1 MPSCRRIG
9 AAIGTKKCAFSSFLL
24 HRLQLSLSLSGAVY
38 LPPGRLR
45 NSLVFG
51 LKSPLERRRP
61 PTHCCAPKSCV
72 QQMIASRT
80 SGTGNKCASLL
91 ANGYL
96 RNTCRRRTLRA
107 RYSQV
112 ACGSDAQLVFGSGA
126 TDTHARASRVFS
138 AHFSH
143 THTHTQTLQQARS
156 PGELVQVSE
165 LQAWLVVVGRAARA
179 RKKMGNLIAHNSA
192 STARRDENRE
202 KWGFWGKGIPGHEGS
217 ASSRA
222 ARACYGVWG
231 FFCPN
236 IRHCSDFPHAILRTQ
251 CAPLHR
257 LAAARSISLGSVNAR
272 AIFLP
277 CTN

>member
-1 MPSCRRIG
+1 MC
-9 AAIGTKKCAFSSFLL
+9 FLL
-24 HRLQLSLSLSGAVY
+24 LSFASFAALSLTLSGAVY

-61 PTHCCAPKSCV
+61 PTHFCAPKSCV

-80 SGTGNKCASLL
+80 SGTGNKCASPL

-96 RNTCRRRTLRA
+96 RNTCRRRRRTLRARA

-112 ACGSDAQLVFGSGA
+112 ACGSDAQLVLVSGA
-126 TDTHARASRVFS
+126 TDTHARGESCFFRTFL
-138 AHFSH
+138 
-143 THTHTQTLQQARS
+143 THTHSQTLQQARS

-179 RKKMGNLIAHNSA
+179 RKEMGNLIAHNSA

-202 KWGFWGKGIPGHEGS
+202 KWGFWGKGIPGTKGVRRRALHERVTVFGDFFARTS
-217 ASSRA
+217 AIALIS
-222 ARACYGVWG
+222 
-231 FFCPN
+231 
-236 IRHCSDFPHAILRTQ
+236 RTQ
-251 CAPLHR
+251 YY
-257 LAAARSISLGSVNAR
+257 ARSAR
-272 AIFLP
+272 NCIDLQPPDRSHWAV
-277 CTN
+277 